1 MCTMKK
7 LWAKDMPIIWSL
19 LETDTYKIFML
30 YFIWRFFPRLEVEFS
45 FINRTRRVRLA
56 EEIDVAALRDQL
68 SHVPLLR
75 FDEAEL
81 RAVRRLFPFPDV
93 FIRALRELRLP
104 PVDVSVTEDGQF
116 SIVARGLWF
125 EVTLWELIVLPV
137 VSELRARAVIGY
149 SPSAHKR
156 VIAEG
161 EARLR
166 AKADMLRTGQW
177 PILLFDLR
185 RRLSGIWERHTSRML
200 LGLLP
205 ERIAGISNVLVA
217 QELVVPARG
226 TNAHELPMALTA
238 LRAHESAV
246 AMRRAQVEVLEKWEE
261 LYGMREDLLIMLPDT
276 YGSEQFFDAIGAERL
291 RRWRGVRQD
300 SGDPVA
306 FGEATIRRWQ
316 ALNINPLKKLILFS
330 DGLTPQK
337 MSALEERFSGRMS
350 GGFGWGTNKGNDVP
364 GLKPLS
370 LVMKLTAAA
379 GNPAVKLSDNIA
391 KSTGAPDAVDLYK
404 DVFGYTA
411 SFCEEAVY

>member
-1 MCTMKK
+1 MKM
-7 LWAKDMPIIWSL
+7 LWHKDKPIIEHL

-30 YFIWRFFPRLEVEFS
+30 YFIWKFFPQLDVVFT
-45 FINRTRRVRLA
+45 FTNRTRRVRLA
-56 EEIDVAALRDQL
+56 EEIDVAALREQL
-68 SHVPLLR
+68 AHVQLLR

-81 RAVRRLFPFPDV
+81 RVLRELFPFPDA

-104 PVDVSVTEDGQF
+104 PVNVSVTENGQL
-116 SIVARGLWF
+116 SIVARSRWF
-125 EVTLWELIVLPV
+125 DVTLWELIVLPI
-137 VSELRARAVIGY
+137 VSELRARAVFGNER
-149 SPSAHKR
+149 SNHRR
-156 VIAEG
+156 VIAAG
-161 EARLR
+161 EERLR
-166 AKADMLRTGQW
+166 AKADALRHGRW

-185 RRLSGIWERHTSRML
+185 RRLSGAWERHTSKML
-200 LGLLP
+200 LELLP
-205 ERIAGISNVLVA
+205 ERIAGVSNVRVA
-217 QELVVPARG
+217 QELGVPARG

-238 LRAHESAV
+238 LRAHESAA

-261 LYGMREDLLIMLPDT
+261 LYGARKDLLIMLPDT
-276 YGSEQFFDAIGAERL
+276 YGSAQFFDAVGAERL

-306 FGEATIRRWQ
+306 FGEAIARRWQ
-316 ALNINPLKKLILFS
+316 ALHVNPREKLILFS

-337 MSALEERFSGRMS
+337 MSALEERFSGRVS

-364 GLKPLS
+364 GLAPLS

-404 DVFGYTA
+404 DVFGYTE
-411 SFCEEAVY
+411 SLCEEAVY